1 MPWLVKR
8 RGSKSH
14 VSLCLSCEYFT
25 EFTIQLL
32 SDCCAFYK
40 RSRLSHCMRL
50 VYKCV
55 CLLIMCAPICL
66 LHDDPSLLYYQS
78 HQVTDLMCQ
87 EIACTMN
94 VVIIIS
100 KICVVTS
107 CDLVLCRQQAGSCVR
122 GKSVQIRKIGEIH
135 QRRREVSGKQV
146 QGVQEVNTRNH
157 S

>member
-1 MPWLVKR
+1 M
-8 RGSKSH
+8 
-14 VSLCLSCEYFT
+14 
-25 EFTIQLL
+25 
-32 SDCCAFYK
+32 
-40 RSRLSHCMRL
+40 
-50 VYKCV
+50 
-55 CLLIMCAPICL
+55 
-66 LHDDPSLLYYQS
+66 YQS
-78 HQVTDLMCQ
+78 HRVTDLMCPEIACRMNVVIIMSTLFYQSQRVTDLMCQ

-107 CDLVLCRQQAGSCVR
+107 CDLVLCRLQAGSCVR
-122 GKSVQIRKIGEIH
+122 DKSVQIRKIGEIH